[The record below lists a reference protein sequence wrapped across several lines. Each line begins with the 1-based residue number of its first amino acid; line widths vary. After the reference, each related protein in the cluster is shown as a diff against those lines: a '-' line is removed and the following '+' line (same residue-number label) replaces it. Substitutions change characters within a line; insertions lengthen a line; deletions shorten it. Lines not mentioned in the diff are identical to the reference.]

1 MFHKIDQ
8 WLEVITEKMVLW
20 ISDESSVTEEQLIIR
35 KFALERGCIFF
46 WGEVEVPECLRKE
59 LEDRQ
64 EQE

>member
-1 MFHKIDQ
+1 MQGKEEMCLNNMLKQRVGDT
-8 WLEVITEKMVLW
+8 LENVASEI
-20 ISDESSVTEEQLIIR
+20 
-35 KFALERGCIFF
+35 ALERGCIFF